1 MRKIFNQIFLQLIKN
16 EIITSENRMV
26 EFQINSNFYYKNSL
40 LFKCFA
46 FIRII

>member
-1 MRKIFNQIFLQLIKN
+1 MRKIFNQIFLQLIEN
-16 EIITSENRMV
+16 ETIISKSRMV
-26 EFQINSNFYYKNSL
+26 KFQINSNFSYINSL